1 MTPRPWWISA
11 AQFTGMGWY
20 IAAAIV
26 APTLLGVWVDGK
38 VETAPLFLLAGLL
51 LGVAAAFYG
60 TYKMAF
66 GFLTGTRDADA
77 DVEPDTD
84 QDSNT

>member
-38 VETAPLFLLAGLL
+38 VGTAPLFLLVGLL

-66 GFLTGTRDADA
+66 GFLTSTREAVA
-77 DVEPDTD
+77 AEEPDTER
-84 QDSNT
+84 DSNT